1 MAMTRLWPRSTRA
14 AASWSIAG
22 LTALVVASTV
32 LNAVLAG
39 GGADNMHVLQA
50 SAFLQ
55 GRLDLPRPVEDV
67 AVFNGRIF
75 SPYPPAPAVLL
86 VPFVAV
92 FGAAEALPT
101 LVALAMTGWA
111 AWSAYRIC
119 ARLQVPRASAHLLTV
134 GMLLGTA
141 YWSAVLGSNTVWY
154 FSHVVAVA
162 ALLAAVESA
171 LRGRAVAA
179 GLFLA
184 TAALSRQLTLFA
196 APLVLALLYDDSL
209 HHGAEPPR
217 RRVFRLLGFAIPLT
231 VLLGGYLVLNA
242 ARFTGPL
249 DTGYSYLPLSGFL
262 QERVAAHGLFSL
274 AYVPFNAVY
283 LFLQGFSV
291 RYGGPQQLTP
301 VGMDPFGTSLVAG
314 SPFLLLAVLARA
326 RRRTLV
332 AAWMSIAL
340 ILAGQL
346 LYYNNGFAQTNAQRF
361 TLDVVPLLFVL
372 LCLAVQ
378 RARTR
383 LWQAAVVYAVG
394 LNVLALVVVPRLY
407 LLDRITGVAQP

>member
-1 MAMTRLWPRSTRA
+1 MAMTIPRPRLRRSAVIWTT
-14 AASWSIAG
+14 AG
-22 LTALVVASTV
+22 LTAFVVASTV
-32 LNAVLAG
+32 LSAVLAG

-67 AVFNGRIF
+67 AFFNGRIF

-86 VPFVAV
+86 MPVVAV
-92 FGAAEALPT
+92 FGAAGALPT

-119 ARLQVPRASAHLLTV
+119 ARFEVPPACAHLLTV
-134 GMLLGTA
+134 GLFLGTA
-141 YWSAVLGSNTVWY
+141 YWSAVLGSSTVWY

-179 GLFLA
+179 GLFLG
-184 TAALSRQLTLFA
+184 TAALSRQLTVFA
-196 APLVLALLYDDSL
+196 APLVLALLYDESL
-209 HHGAEPPR
+209 RDHTVPPR
-217 RRVFRLLGFAIPLT
+217 RRSLRLLGFSIPL
-231 VLLGGYLVLNA
+231 VALLGGYLVLNA

-262 QERVAAHGLFSL
+262 QERVAAHGLFSV
-274 AYVPFNAVY
+274 AYVPFNAVH

-291 RYGGPQQLTP
+291 RYDGAQQLTSA
-301 VGMDPFGTSLVAG
+301 GMDPFGTSLVAG
-314 SPFLLLAVLARA
+314 SPFLLLAGLARG
-326 RRRTLV
+326 RRRTLT
-332 AAWMSIAL
+332 AAWASIVL

-372 LCLAVQ
+372 LCLAV
-378 RARTR
+378 RRTRTR

-394 LNVLALVVVPRLY
+394 LNVLALVVVPRLG
-407 LLDRITGVAQP
+407 LLERVTGVAQP